1 MNPFSSC
8 WIRPDRNTYRF
19 DLDLVVDRGKR
30 EAFFDSLLS
39 TLTIGR
45 FASIVGPHGTG
56 KTTLL
61 RGTESRLQETF
72 GQVTWVTLSTE
83 KRQSWRDVWASHQ
96 DHKKRSH
103 ETPKDCLI
111 VDGFEQLGWWS
122 RAALFDRVRRNE
134 STSLVITS
142 HRSHRFIPVCHET
155 RWDTRLTK
163 LLAAEKLADVAEPM
177 RAKLWSRL
185 ENHVANLS
193 VDAENVRDLWF
204 AMYDEFET
212 IRQQEHLQS

>member
-1 MNPFSSC
+1 MNPFSSR
-8 WIRPDRNTYRF
+8 WIRPDSNTYRF
-19 DLDLVVDRGKR
+19 DLDLALDRGKR
-30 EAFFDSLLS
+30 EFFFEALLW
-39 TLTIGR
+39 TLKTGR
-45 FASIVGPHGTG
+45 YASVVGPHGTG

-61 RGTESRLQETF
+61 RGTESLLRETF
-72 GQVTWVTLSTE
+72 WQVSWVTLSSD
-83 KRQSWRDVWASHQ
+83 KRHSWRDVWASHQ
-96 DHKKRSH
+96 DHKKRPD
-103 ETPKDCLI
+103 ETLKSCLI
-111 VDGFEQLGWWS
+111 VDGFEQLGWWG
-122 RAALFDRVRRNE
+122 RVALFDRVRRNE
-134 STSLVITS
+134 STCLVVTS

-155 RWDTRLTK
+155 RWDTRMTK

-193 VDAENVRDLWF
+193 FDAENVRDLWF